1 MLKLIC
7 GPSGSGKTE
16 ILIDSIRKDIE
27 NGVRSFLLIPE
38 QQAYISERDIPAKLP
53 ENAGL
58 YFETVNFSRLAE
70 DVFRKFGGVTKPT
83 VSGGVRTLL
92 MWNTLRTLSPMLS
105 QYGKY
110 AAEDT
115 AMTALMLQTLS
126 ELRAGGVDG
135 SLLEDAAQ
143 KLDPASPLAKKLN
156 DLALIDA
163 AYRSALE
170 SCCEEDTEDK
180 LMRLSKVL
188 KEHRFFGGCHVYIDS
203 FTSFTVPE
211 YAVLL
216 EIVKQA
222 DCVSVTLCADT
233 FFSRLPHFQCVAETA
248 KKLYKLANAA
258 NSEVEKLLLSSRED
272 SIPPVLRILER
283 DLWNFSIK
291 KSQRCAL
298 APCEGDAVRLF
309 SASNVYEE
317 AEAAAMHIC
326 ELVQDG
332 MHYGD
337 IAVVVRDTE
346 SYRGIL
352 DAAFE
357 RYNIPFFLSERTDFS
372 SKPLSRLILSALRAV
387 SHNYRQAD
395 MITLLKT
402 GLCGIDLKDAALFEE
417 YCQTWHIGGKRFFD
431 EVWSMNPDG
440 LTTDRSPRAEE
451 ILAAANRV
459 RQQLVTP
466 LLSLSAELKASKRM
480 IDRCKA
486 LYNYLCRLNIA
497 HLLSER
503 ASKELALGRRRD
515 ASETLRLYAMSVE
528 ILTTLSG
535 LMPEEEVTTEE
546 FLSAL
551 GLMFA
556 SFDMGSIPNTHDCV
570 VIGSAST
577 LRVENVRASLLLG
590 LCEGEFPRAISD
602 DGVLTEAD
610 KDTLETLGV
619 SISSRSALRSSE
631 ELLYVYRAIAKP
643 REKLS
648 LFTVAQ
654 EIDGSTRTPSLAFSR
669 VAFLLDRTP
678 EEFHLDEIRRAEA
691 DPEESEAEKLKAL
704 PMSPHTSLRLSQS
717 RIQAF
722 VLCPY
727 RYYNT
732 YRLRL
737 RETKD
742 STPSYADDGVFMHY
756 VFEHFLKSS
765 IDENGALH
773 LPSVEDTEKIADN
786 IIERYLA
793 QVSPF
798 SFDLEDSRLLHLYAR
813 LRKLSILMLKEILME
828 IRTSQFV
835 PYRFEQGIGTP
846 GENSLPPVKIGL
858 ANGATVILSGKIDR
872 VDLWRNG
879 DQVYLR
885 VVDYKSGKHTFSLD
899 EVRTGMDIQL
909 VLYLFAVL
917 NAQKDALPAGA
928 EYLFASTEKGQ
939 TEIKRSGFY
948 LDEEQIKSAMNG
960 ESDQFYTKK
969 LLGQSLDG
977 IQALEADMKTAVS
990 AVAERILAGEADKTP
1005 SEEACAFCPVRSHCN
1020 KAYHK

>member
-1 MLKLIC
+1 MLKLVC

-16 ILIDSIRKDIE
+16 LLIDSIRKDIE
-27 NGVRSFLLIPE
+27 SGVRSFLLIPE

-53 ENAGL
+53 KNAGL

-70 DVFRKFGGVTKPT
+70 DVFRKFGGVTKPS

-105 QYGKY
+105 QYGKSTS
-110 AAEDT
+110 EDT

-135 SLLEDAAQ
+135 ALLEDAAQ
-143 KLDPASPLAKKLN
+143 KLDPSSPLAKKLN

-170 SCCEEDTEDK
+170 NCCEEDTEDK
-180 LMRLSKVL
+180 LMRLSGVL
-188 KEHRFFGGCHVYIDS
+188 KEHRFFEGCHVYIDS

-216 EIVKQA
+216 EILKQA

-233 FFSRLPHFQCVAETA
+233 FFSRLPHFQSIAETA
-248 KKLYKLANAA
+248 RKLYKLANAA
-258 NSEVEKLLLSSRED
+258 GSEVEKLLLPSRRD
-272 SIPPVLRILER
+272 AFPTALQILER

-291 KSQRCAL
+291 KSERCTL
-298 APCEGDAVRLF
+298 SPKESEAVRLF

-326 ELVQDG
+326 ELVQGG
-332 MHYGD
+332 MHYGE

-346 SYRGIL
+346 TYRGIL

-357 RYNIPFFLSERTDFS
+357 RYHIPFFLSERTDFS
-372 SKPLSRLILSALRAV
+372 SKPIARLILSALRAV

-395 MITLLKT
+395 VITLLKT

-459 RQQLVTP
+459 RQQLITP
-466 LLSLSAELKASKRM
+466 LLSLSADLKSSRRM

-486 LYNYLCRLNIA
+486 LYNYLCSLNVS

-503 ASKELALGRRRD
+503 AKKELELGRRRD
-515 ASETLRLYAMSVE
+515 AGETLRLYGMSVE

-546 FLSAL
+546 FLSAVS
-551 GLMFA
+551 LMLA
-556 SFDMGSIPNTHDCV
+556 SFDMGSVPNTHDCV

-577 LRVENVRASLLLG
+577 LRVENVRATLLLG

-610 KDTLETLGV
+610 KDTLESLGV
-619 SISSRSALRSSE
+619 SISSRTALRSSE
-631 ELLYVYRAIAKP
+631 ELLYVYRAVAKP

-654 EIDGSTRTPSLAFSR
+654 EIDGSARTPSLAFSR
-669 VAFLLDRTP
+669 AAFLLDRKT
-678 EEFHLDEIRRAEA
+678 EKFHLDEIRLAEGGFEDSDA
-691 DPEESEAEKLKAL
+691 RELKAL
-704 PMSPHTSLRLSQS
+704 PLPSHTSLRLSQS

-727 RYYNT
+727 RYYST

-756 VFEHFLKSS
+756 VFEHFLRSS

-773 LPSVEDTEKIADN
+773 LPKVEDTEQIADG
-786 IIERYLA
+786 IIERYLRD
-793 QVSPF
+793 VSPV
-798 SFDLEDSRLLHLYAR
+798 SFDMEDSRLLHLYAR

-828 IRTSQFV
+828 IRTSLFV
-835 PYRFEQGIGTP
+835 PYRFEQGIGMP
-846 GENSLPPVKIGL
+846 GENGLPPVKIEL
-858 ANGATVILSGKIDR
+858 ANGSVVILSGKIDR
-872 VDLWRNG
+872 VDAWRNG
-879 DQVYLR
+879 EEVYLR

-899 EVRTGMDIQL
+899 EVRSGMDIQL
-909 VLYLFAVL
+909 VLYLFAML
-917 NAQKDALPAGA
+917 NAEKNALPAGA

-948 LDEEQIKSAMNG
+948 LEEEQIKAAMNG
-960 ESDQFYTKK
+960 ESGQFYTKK
-969 LLGQSLDG
+969 LLGQSRDA
-977 IQALEADMKTAVS
+977 IKELEADMKTAVS
-990 AVAERILAGEADKTP
+990 AVAERILAGEAEKTP
-1005 SEEACAFCPVRSHCN
+1005 SEEACTFCPVRSHCN
-1020 KAYHK
+1020 KVYHK